1 MPVFKYEGTS
11 PSGQAVNGVV
21 EAFDEF
27 EALEKARQ
35 QCRTVDSITQVRQ
48 MPSFLKAELG
58 KGAFKPREIA
68 IMCSQFSVV
77 ISAGMSS
84 AKCVRLVA
92 EQTANKNLAAVLR
105 EVAADVEGGHSLAES
120 FTSKGGE
127 KLPLVFYETI
137 RAGEQAGTLE
147 QSFEALHTYFDKR
160 NKTKAKLAQALTYP
174 LFVIVLAVVVVAVMM
189 VAVIPTFKGI
199 LEGYGAEMPLMT
211 QILIN
216 VSDFFSAYWMFMLV
230 VVVVAII
237 AFRFWLKREDGRL
250 KWERLKLKMPVVGAI
265 WRMSNAAQ
273 YANTMSTLLGS
284 GLHMTKAVEVTA
296 RVLDNY
302 YLGKEV
308 GKMTMKLQEGRSL
321 GECMAQVPFLPQ
333 ALTEMATVG
342 EATGSIEDTLATMGQ
357 FYDEETDR
365 ASQRALSKLEPAILV
380 FIAAFAGYV
389 VIALYL
395 AMFSIYSGM

>member
-11 PSGQAVNGVV
+11 PSGQVVSGVV

-35 QCRTVDSITQVRQ
+35 QCRTVDSLSQVRQ
-48 MPSFLKAELG
+48 MPSFLKVELG
-58 KGAFKPREIA
+58 SGAFKPKDIA

-77 ISAGMSS
+77 IGAGMSS

-120 FTSKGGE
+120 FQSKGGD
-127 KLPLVFYETI
+127 KLPLVLYETV

-147 QSFEALHTYFDKR
+147 ESFKTLHTYFDKR

-189 VAVIPTFKGI
+189 VAVIPTFKSI

-216 VSDFFSAYWMFMLV
+216 VSDFFSAHWVFM
-230 VVVVAII
+230 VAVIALTII
-237 AFRFWLKREDGRL
+237 AFRMWLKRDSSRL
-250 KWERLKLKMPVVGAI
+250 AWEKLKLKMPVLGPI
-265 WRMSNAAQ
+265 WCMSNAAQ

-302 YLGKEV
+302 YLGQEV
-308 GKMTMKLQEGRSL
+308 GKMTVKLQEGRSL
-321 GECMAQVPFLPQ
+321 GECMAGVPFMPQ

-342 EATGSIEDTLATMGQ
+342 EATGSIEETLGTMGV